1 MKLAD
6 IEDLYRSY
14 GPSVLRRAR
23 AILGNEE
30 AARDAMQQ
38 VFIKAIDAA
47 AGFRGDSS
55 PMTWLYRMT
64 TNYCL
69 NIIRD
74 SSRRRELLEQHG
86 GIDVGASSSISA
98 EERATLIKVLDAV
111 DDELQQIAIYYYVD
125 QMNQD
130 EIAEIIGVSRRT
142 VGNRLEAFRAA
153 AQKIVGATGE

>member
-6 IEDLYRSY
+6 IEDLYRTY

-23 AILGNEE
+23 SILGNEE

-47 AGFRGDSS
+47 SGFRGDSS

-74 SSRRRELLEQHG
+74 ASRRRELLEERG
-86 GIDVGASSSISA
+86 RIDDEPTSISA
-98 EERATLIKVLDAV
+98 EERATLIKVLEGV
-111 DDELQQIAIYYYVD
+111 PEELHQIAIYYYVD

-142 VGNRLEAFRAA
+142 VGNRLEAFRTAA
-153 AQKIVGATGE
+153 KEIVGERDE